1 MRLVLVHLATVRG
14 RRVSVEPRAI
24 VQHGVNSDAVALD
37 LDAEWDDLARV
48 TLVMS
53 KGGVSTASTWE
64 GDPIAVPWDLME
76 EPGPLHLT
84 VVGRSGSDVR
94 VVTERMQAP
103 PHVVP
108 SGELDGTHEPGD
120 PALDEVQQAIEDARE
135 AAEAANAAAA
145 LIPDDGEPGQVLTRT
160 EGGSEWA
167 DPGGGGPGYA
177 VGHGLKVVDGALI
190 VDTAE
195 AVEADSTLP
204 ITSAAVHVEV
214 GNIEALLRT
223 V

>member
-1 MRLVLVHLATVRG
+1 MLVHEARVRG
-14 RRVSVEPRAI
+14 REVSCAPREV
-24 VQHGVNSDAVALD
+24 VQHGVNSDAIALD
-37 LDAEWDDLARV
+37 LDGEWSDLARV

-53 KGGVSTASTWE
+53 KGGTSTALAWSGE
-64 GDPIAVPWDLME
+64 PVPVPYELME
-76 EPGPLHLT
+76 EPGPLRLT

-94 VVTERMQAP
+94 VVTERMAMP
-103 PHVVP
+103 LEVVP
-108 SGELDGTHEPGD
+108 SGDLDGTYEPGD

-195 AVEADSTLP
+195 AVEADNTLP

>member
-1 MRLVLVHLATVRG
+1 MLVHVATVRG
-14 RRVSVEPRAI
+14 RRVSVWPRPI

-37 LDAEWDDLARV
+37 LDDEWADLARV

-53 KGGVSTASTWE
+53 KGGLSTATTWE
-64 GDPIAVPWDLME
+64 GEPIAVPWDLME

-135 AAEAANAAAA
+135 AAGEAREAA
-145 LIPDDGEPGQVLTRT
+145 GRCRT
-160 EGGSEWA
+160 ISC
-167 DPGGGGPGYA
+167 GPGVPGSGGVAGDLY
-177 VGHGLKVVDGALI
+177 I
-190 VDTAE
+190 DTE
-195 AVEADSTLP
+195 TGELYRLESN
-204 ITSAAVHVEV
+204 
-214 GNIEALLRT
+214 G
-223 V
+223 

>member
-1 MRLVLVHLATVRG
+1 MLVHVATVRG
-14 RRVSVEPRAI
+14 RRVSVWPRPI

-37 LDAEWDDLARV
+37 LDDEWADLARV

-53 KGGVSTASTWE
+53 KGGLSTATTWE
-64 GDPIAVPWDLME
+64 GEPIAIPWDLME

-135 AAEAANAAAA
+135 AAGEAREAAA
-145 LIPDDGEPGQVLTRT
+145 LIPSGGEPGQVLTRT

-167 DPGGGGPGYA
+167 DPGGEPSYA
-177 VGHGLKVVDGALI
+177 IGHGLRVVGGSLE
-190 VDTAE
+190 VDTAD
-195 AVEADSTLP
+195 AVEADNTLP
-204 ITSAAVHVEV
+204 VTSAAVHVEV
-214 GNIEALLRT
+214 GNIEALLST
-223 V
+223 I